1 MALTAGRV
9 ALASMAGVTD
19 AAFADRVEGVGLAC
33 LGGFSLDRETR
44 EASIGMRERGR
55 SEFDGWGVEFVAEQ
69 VERCGVPA
77 VANVR
82 SASPEP
88 LVELARR
95 GVPIEINAH
104 CRQPEMTRVGAGE
117 ALLREPE
124 QLASWVAAARDA
136 GDVVGVK
143 TRGNVVDDA
152 ALADALGEADFLHV
166 DAMGPPGRYDLDVI
180 RETRR
185 NYGDV
190 IIGNNSIRS
199 PADAEAVL
207 EAGAD
212 AVSAARPATS
222 DPDVFRE
229 LAAALDGEVV
239 LG

>member
-1 MALTAGRV
+1 MALRVGRV

-19 AAFADRVEGVGLAC
+19 AAFANRVEGVGLAC
-33 LGGFSLDRETR
+33 LGGFSMDRETR
-44 EASIGMRERGR
+44 EASVEMRERGR
-55 SEFDGWGVEFVAEQ
+55 SEFDGWGVGFVAEQ
-69 VERCGVPA
+69 VERCEVPA

-82 SASPEP
+82 AVSPEP
-88 LVELARR
+88 LRELARR

-124 QLASWVAAARDA
+124 RLASWVEEARAA
-136 GDVVGVK
+136 GGVVGVK
-143 TRGNVVDDA
+143 TRGNVVDDG
-152 ALADALGEADFLHV
+152 ALADALRGADFLHV
-166 DAMGPPGRYDLDVI
+166 DAMGPPGRNDLDVI

-190 IIGNNSIRS
+190 IIGNNSVRD
-199 PADAEAVL
+199 AGDAEAML
-207 EAGAD
+207 GAGAD

-222 DPDVFRE
+222 EPEVFLE
-229 LAAALDGEVV
+229 LASAVEGEVV